1 MYGNL
6 ALPGWA
12 SELIFQMHFIFLR
25 SVTHSDLCG
34 VSHHK
39 YRVFSVFLFYVNV
52 FCRSELYLMS
62 VLLWNMTTC
71 GRWLQIVL
79 GRPE

>member
-6 ALPGWA
+6 ALPDWA
-12 SELIFQMHFIFLR
+12 LEVTFQMHFSLLR

-34 VSHHK
+34 IFHRK
-39 YRVFSVFLFYVNV
+39 YRVFSAFLFYENV

-62 VLLWNMTTC
+62 VLL
-71 GRWLQIVL
+71 
-79 GRPE
+79 

>member
-12 SELIFQMHFIFLR
+12 LEVIFQMHFSLLR

-34 VSHHK
+34 ISQHK
-39 YRVFSVFLFYVNV
+39 YRVFSAFLFHVNV
-52 FCRSELYLMS
+52 FCRSELYPMS

-71 GRWLQIVL
+71 GRWLHTVL
-79 GRPE
+79 GRSE